1 MEKDFEKKFKDLR
14 LRRRECEKKGK
25 KKDIKGSGREVGK
38 DKKFRWWI
46 YRIIEGIWIN
56 LNKNSGIY

>member
-38 DKKFRWWI
+38 DKKFR
-46 YRIIEGIWIN
+46 
-56 LNKNSGIY
+56 